1 MHPLLIHLAKAQLHF
16 GRGCYI
22 ESKLPVATA
31 VSHKK
36 EIISSSTVDDMVKFI
51 HCNIGNG
58 HCKVERQQQSVDVEF
73 TVACDICES
82 IVSKCTKEEFERTR
96 AKIWSCVLICILFI
110 TSYGNNTHHFSR
122 RPRKKMF

>member
-73 TVACDICES
+73 TVACDICEI
-82 IVSKCTKEEFERTR
+82 IVYKLNFVQRHSAVALNTLLYVFHSNIKVFP
-96 AKIWSCVLICILFI
+96 
-110 TSYGNNTHHFSR
+110 GNIFKRIHI
-122 RPRKKMF
+122 P